1 MAEFKLKIPDM
12 MCQHCEKRIRTA
24 VGGAGGSV
32 KALDLSSKE
41 AVVDFPGA
49 ADALLSVLDT
59 AGYDAEII

>member
-12 MCQHCEKRIRTA
+12 MCQHCEKRIRGA
-24 VGGAGGSV
+24 VESAGGKV

-41 AVVDFPGA
+41 VVLDFPGA
-49 ADALLSVLDT
+49 ADALLSVIDT